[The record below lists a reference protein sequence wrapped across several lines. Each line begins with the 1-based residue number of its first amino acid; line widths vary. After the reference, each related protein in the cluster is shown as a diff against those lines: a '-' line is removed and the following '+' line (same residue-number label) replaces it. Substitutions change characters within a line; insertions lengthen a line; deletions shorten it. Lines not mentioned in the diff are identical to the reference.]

1 MDVIPISS
9 KTASSLSDLNTLDND
24 QIGNNNDINYI
35 LILIIIMIGIICKYF
50 LQHILAGKSSIEIS
64 DDVEDSL
71 CAISSLLLEAAR
83 TKANGNQV
91 YSILIEQGV
100 TSTIAKIISELYHQH
115 QDSIVEH
122 LEKIGIS
129 HPTIVGMDWRLDYNV
144 KSKHGGKVNSPNF
157 LVCLRVKDGG
167 LPRDIDWVASP
178 EDMQDMLSKVKDAI
192 KQVDR
197 V

>member
-1 MDVIPISS
+1 M
-9 KTASSLSDLNTLDND
+9 
-24 QIGNNNDINYI
+24 
-35 LILIIIMIGIICKYF
+35 ICKYF
-50 LQHILAGKSSIEIS
+50 LQHVIAGKSTIEIS

-83 TKANGNQV
+83 TKANAAQV
-91 YSILIEQGV
+91 HSILIEQGIHSSLLYLLSIWLTHNISGV
-100 TSTIAKIISELYHQH
+100 GSTIAKSISELYHQH
-115 QDSIVEH
+115 QNSIVEH

-129 HPTIVGMDWRLDYNV
+129 HPTIVGMDWRLDYSV

-167 LPRDIDWVASP
+167 LPRDIDWVATP